1 MNSRTKKED
10 CIIIHTYNNIKES
23 EDTIHTS
30 FEYICLSPLMFLL
43 ATFPKVAKIK
53 REKSFEPNQ
62 KNSFPIS
69 PKSQD
74 QWDTQQE
81 RHTKERYS
89 QRETETEIQRER
101 EIKEF
106 PPQNWLLLSCKKAK
120 S

>member
-1 MNSRTKKED
+1 
-10 CIIIHTYNNIKES
+10 
-23 EDTIHTS
+23 
-30 FEYICLSPLMFLL
+30 MFLL

-101 EIKEF
+101 EIEEF